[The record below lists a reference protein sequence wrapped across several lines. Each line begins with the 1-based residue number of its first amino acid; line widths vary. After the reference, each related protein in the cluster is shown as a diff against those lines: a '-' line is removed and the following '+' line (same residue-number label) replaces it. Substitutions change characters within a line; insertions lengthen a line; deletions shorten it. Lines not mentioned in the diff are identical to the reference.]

1 MSNQSAV
8 KSSGLASPAESAAY
22 LADKLRFHTDAAD
35 LASDLYAQHPEVI
48 ALDTRSAEAYGRGH
62 IPGAISF
69 PHRLMNEASTARLD
83 RSKVYVCYCDGI
95 GCNGSTW
102 GSYKLAKLGF
112 TVKELIGGLD
122 FWQRDGLPIA
132 IGEEAGV
139 LVDGKIE
146 CNC

>member
-1 MSNQSAV
+1 MSDQSAV

-22 LADKLRFHTDAAD
+22 LAEKLRFHTDAAD
-35 LASDLYAQHPEVI
+35 LASDLYAQHSEIV
-48 ALDTRSAEAYGRGH
+48 ALDTRSSEAYERGH

-69 PHRLMNEASTARLD
+69 PHRLMDEASTARLD

-112 TVKELIGGLD
+112 MVKELIGGLD
-122 FWQRDGLPIA
+122 FWQRDGHPIA
-132 IGEEAGV
+132 LGAEAGV
-139 LVDGKIE
+139 LAGGGIE
-146 CNC
+146 CDC

>member
-1 MSNQSAV
+1 MTASSV
-8 KSSGLASPAESAAY
+8 KSSGLASPAESATY
-22 LADKLRFHTDAAD
+22 LAEKLRYHTDAAD
-35 LASDLYAQHPEVI
+35 LASDLYAAHPDII
-48 ALDTRSAEAYGRGH
+48 ALDTRQAAAYQAGH

-69 PHRLMNEASTARLD
+69 PHAEMDEASVARLD

-122 FWQRDGLPIA
+122 FWQRDGLPLA
-132 IGEEAGV
+132 LGKEAGK
-139 LVDGKIE
+139 LAGPQIE
-146 CNC
+146 CDC